1 MQVGLI
7 NSALMISV
15 GSLFCQLSDSTD
27 NIDRVQYLL
36 YDIKEAALANGAANG
51 FIVALDGA
59 CKATL
64 NLIYEDRGI
73 KRTFPQRC
81 TTLGCNLFVDDVGK
95 IFQWEILFFL

>member
-36 YDIKEAALANGAANG
+36 DDIKEAVLANGAANG
-51 FIVALDGA
+51 FSFG
-59 CKATL
+59 
-64 NLIYEDRGI
+64 
-73 KRTFPQRC
+73 RC
-81 TTLGCNLFVDDVGK
+81 LQDNSKPDL
-95 IFQWEILFFL
+95 